1 MAEPVQSQDDPD
13 GIEQISDLPG
23 SPGPLADSCGNPT
36 NAELPEPQTPIFEGL
51 YPVAL
56 PAVSLLGARNDLPN
70 PYDTGT
76 HWGSLP
82 DGRVWGS
89 TAGISRAPD
98 GTIWAIDRCGQTG
111 AGGASCLDSEL
122 DPILQF
128 DQSGAVLQQFSK
140 SLVVSPH
147 KITVSPDGNVWVA
160 DNGQADEK
168 GQVVLKFSPDGELLM
183 TLGTPGVAGTEPSG
197 FVRTWR
203 TDSGLYVPNDSNED
217 TSLRESDTLD
227 VDSQTNVVN
236 IDGTETTTESVT
248 FTSPTE
254 VAVNRAGDIYVADGH
269 VGGGG
274 ALGNARV
281 LKFDLDGNLVHVW
294 GRKGMGAGEFDVVHS
309 IAVDS
314 QGYVYVGDLQ
324 NNRIQIF
331 DGDGHFFDVWY
342 QFGRPS
348 GIYIDENDIMYV
360 ADSESRDG
368 RTNIGRAGLPTTGYG
383 FNLGA
388 RRGIRIGSVKDG
400 RVTTFIPDPC
410 PYPYAGVST
419 LAEGVTTD
427 NDGNVYAADYL
438 GTVRKFK
445 TLPMVARLR
454 MDNDRQ
460 KAAQSIQV
468 ERAGLFT
475 HVDLKVNRIGTPTGT
490 FWMTLEADSGGAP
503 SGTPL
508 ATSDKFYS
516 HDLSTIASDIRF
528 HFSDPATVATST
540 TYWMVLQGTA
550 TIDGSNYVRIYGDLT
565 GGYANGTS
573 SLYGISGWGNE
584 ASDYYMRPFV
594 TVTSN

>member
-1 MAEPVQSQDDPD
+1 MIKVDPNPKRRSSTRLHAAALATILAVFGNAFVASEYSTRTTELVQNQDDTVA
-13 GIEQISDLPG
+13 IEQVPDLPG

-36 NAELPEPQTPIFEGL
+36 DAELPEPQTPIFEDR

-70 PYDTGT
+70 PYDAGT

-111 AGGASCLDSEL
+111 AGGTTCLDSEL

-128 DQSGAVLQQFSK
+128 DQSGAVLQQFGE

-147 KITVSPDGNVWVA
+147 KITVSPDGSVWVA

-183 TLGTPGVAGTEPSG
+183 TLGTPGVAGSEPNG
-197 FVRTWR
+197 FVRTWK
-203 TDSGLYVPNDSNED
+203 TDNDNTENSFLQDAN
-217 TSLRESDTLD
+217 TAD
-227 VDSQTNVVN
+227 VDTQTNADVE
-236 IDGTETTTESVT
+236 GAETTTEAVT
-248 FTSPTE
+248 FNAPTE

-269 VGGGG
+269 AGGGG

-281 LKFDLDGNLVHVW
+281 LKFDSDGNLVHTW

-314 QGYVYVGDLQ
+314 QGYVYVGDRQ

-348 GIYIDENDIMYV
+348 GIYIDENDIIYV

-368 RTNIGRAGLPTTGYG
+368 RTNIGRAGLPATGYG

-388 RRGIRIGSVKDG
+388 RRGIRIGSVRDG
-400 RVTTFIPDPC
+400 RVTGFIPDPC
-410 PYPYAGVST
+410 PYPYAGIST

-427 NDGNVYAADYL
+427 KNGNVYGADYL

-445 TLPMVARLR
+445 TLP
-454 MDNDRQ
+454 
-460 KAAQSIQV
+460 
-468 ERAGLFT
+468 
-475 HVDLKVNRIGTPTGT
+475 
-490 FWMTLEADSGGAP
+490 
-503 SGTPL
+503 
-508 ATSDKFYS
+508 
-516 HDLSTIASDIRF
+516 
-528 HFSDPATVATST
+528 
-540 TYWMVLQGTA
+540 
-550 TIDGSNYVRIYGDLT
+550 
-565 GGYANGTS
+565 
-573 SLYGISGWGNE
+573 NE
-584 ASDYYMRPFV
+584 
-594 TVTSN
+594 